1 MKSICLINDFAE
13 NTGAG
18 KYGLKLYQHLAGKA
32 EVDYYYLNFSNLSL
46 DKKCAGGY
54 VTVKEIKCKWLAG
67 KFKPIFWRLLK
78 GQLPPYALYHFLT
91 PNISFLS
98 GQGPSMVTCHD
109 IAPLFMPVSLLEK
122 IGRKYLYSGI
132 KRSSCII
139 TDSSSSRQDVIKAY
153 GIKPEKIAVIPLGV
167 DHDVFKPADK
177 KNAREKLGLALNAK
191 IILSVSLEMW
201 RKNIPGAI
209 KAFADLKRKHPEAVM
224 IRTARLKASTK
235 KLVDILGLNNSVI
248 VMENINEV
256 ELALLYNAADVLFF
270 PSFYEGF
277 GLPPLEAMACGCP
290 VVAANATSLP
300 EVVGPAGLLVDPRDI
315 KAMAAAL
322 EQVLYDGAV
331 RDNLINSGLKWVKK
345 YKWEDTAMQTLAVYE
360 KQILK

>member
-1 MKSICLINDFAE
+1 MKNICLINDFAE

-32 EVDYYYLNFSNLSL
+32 DIDYYYLNFNSLTL
-46 DKKCAGGY
+46 DKKCGDKY
-54 VTVKEIKCKWLAG
+54 VTVKEIRCKWLAN
-67 KFKPIFWRLLK
+67 KFKPIFWQLLK
-78 GQLPPYALYHFLT
+78 GHLPQYEIYHFMT

-98 GQGPSMVTCHD
+98 GQGPSIVTCHD

-132 KRSSCII
+132 KRSFYII
-139 TDSSSSRQDVIKAY
+139 TDSTSSRQDVMKAY
-153 GIKPEKIAVIPLGV
+153 NIKPENIAVIPLGV
-167 DHDVFKPADK
+167 DHDVFKPINK
-177 KNAREKLGLALNAK
+177 KEARDKLGLAENAK

-209 KAFADLKRKHPEAVM
+209 KAFAELKKKHPEAIL
-224 IRTARLKASTK
+224 IRTAGLKASTK
-235 KLVDILGLNNSVI
+235 KLVEILGLKNSVI
-248 VMENINEV
+248 VMEKINED

-290 VVAANATSLP
+290 VVAANTTSLP
-300 EVVGPAGLLVDPRDI
+300 EVVGPAGLLVDPHDI
-315 KAMAAAL
+315 KAMEAAL
-322 EQVLYDGAV
+322 ERALYDGAF
-331 RDNLINSGLKWVKK
+331 RANLIDSGLKWVKK
-345 YKWEDTAMQTLAVYE
+345 FNWEDTAMQTLAIYKKTNVA
-360 KQILK
+360 

>member
-18 KYGLKLYQHLAGKA
+18 KYGLKLYQHLTGKA
-32 EVDYYYLNFSNLSL
+32 EIDYYYLNFNTLTL
-46 DKKCAGGY
+46 DKKCGDRY
-54 VTVKEIKCKWLAG
+54 VIAKEIKHKWPAK
-67 KFKPIFWRLLK
+67 KFKPIFWQLLK
-78 GQLPPYALYHFLT
+78 GQLPQYALYHFMT

-98 GQGPSMVTCHD
+98 GQGPSIVTCHD

-122 IGRKYLYSGI
+122 IGRRYLYSGI

-139 TDSSSSRQDVIKAY
+139 ADSASSRQDVIKAY
-153 GIKPEKIAVIPLGV
+153 GIKPEKIVVIALGV
-167 DHDVFKPADK
+167 DHDIYRPMN
-177 KNAREKLGLALNAK
+177 KNEAREKLGLTANAK

-209 KAFADLKRKHPEAVM
+209 KAFAELKKKHPEAVL

-235 KLVDILGLNNSVI
+235 KLVDMLGLNDSVI
-248 VMENINEV
+248 VMEKINED
-256 ELALLYNAADVLFF
+256 ELSLLYNAADVLFF

-290 VVAANATSLP
+290 VVAANVTSLP
-300 EVVGPAGLLVDPRDI
+300 EVVGPAGLLVDPHDI
-315 KAMAAAL
+315 KAMATAL

-331 RDNLINSGLKWVKK
+331 RDNLIDSGLKWVKK
-345 YKWEDTAMQTLAVYE
+345 FNWEDTAMQTLAIY
-360 KQILK
+360 KKANTI